1 MRENQ
6 VPVAVRQLVASQ
18 QEPMKALH
26 SGPLLFV
33 KWQSSKVV
41 YMLSTIHTEVM
52 QQITRRG
59 GQRVSKPICVV
70 S

>member
-6 VPVAVRQLVASQ
+6 APMAVRQLVVSQ
-18 QEPMKALH
+18 QEPMKAPH

-41 YMLSTIHTEVM
+41 YMLSTMHTEAM
-52 QQITRRG
+52 QQVTRRG
-59 GQRVSKPICVV
+59 GQSL
-70 S
+70 